1 MTTPRPKSE
10 SMTFGQ
16 FIALERRARAITQV
30 VLAERAGLHR
40 TGLSLIERDKR
51 DPRLGTLVAL
61 ARALEVTPGDLV
73 DSYAR
78 EAGL

>member
-1 MTTPRPKSE
+1 
-10 SMTFGQ
+10 MTFGQ
-16 FIALERRARAITQV
+16 FIVRERRARAITQV
-30 VLAERAGLHR
+30 GLAERAGLHR
-40 TGLSLIERDKR
+40 TGLSLIERDR
-51 DPRLGTLVAL
+51 RNPRLETLIAL